1 MFLSEMVILLSLIEQ
16 GKRSMFPS
24 EMAILMAIAAAR
36 DTGKELL
43 IPPIDVIREYISY
56 LCDSLVRRGY
66 IEGNGSKGYQFTLK
80 GMEALFEFLRENR
93 TRFGDTVKMLRQL
106 RIEISRE
113 INKLENEAIKVK

>member
-1 MFLSEMVILLSLIEQ
+1 MFLSEMVVLLALVEQ
-16 GKRSMFPS
+16 DGKSMFLS
-24 EMAILMAIAAAR
+24 EMVILMAIAAAR

-43 IPPIDVIREYISY
+43 IPPMDVIGEYVSY

-66 IEGNGSKGYQFTLK
+66 IKGNNSRGYQFTLK
-80 GMEALFEFLRENR
+80 GMEALIEFLHKNR

-113 INKLENEAIKVK
+113 IDKLEKEAIKVK